1 MPLVQTPESLT
12 VVCPIGPALVQVTV
26 VPALISSVDGV
37 NWKSLIVTPAS
48 VDLEAG
54 IIAAE
59 ARATLR
65 ELLRKLRPDEQELL
79 ALRFAGGPEHRF
91 PARFPR

>member
-37 NWKSLIVTPAS
+37 NWKSLIVTPAGF
-48 VDLEAG
+48 AG
-54 IIAAE
+54 I
-59 ARATLR
+59 
-65 ELLRKLRPDEQELL
+65 
-79 ALRFAGGPEHRF
+79 
-91 PARFPR
+91 